1 MLCEIHV
8 AVSFT
13 QHTLTKKD
21 SGVVEGD
28 YNTTKFIFDFAEDV
42 SDKRILF
49 SMSNPQGELVLME
62 ELPSSNEIILAGYDE
77 EGKVYSIFGT
87 PGVYPFEL
95 IAYGDDTKL
104 TSATG
109 WLNVIK
115 RQVDIEGGNT
125 SEGYLPTLD
134 RILSVGRGISKI
146 TLEEVG

>member
-13 QHTLTKKD
+13 KHTLTKKD

-49 SMSNPQGELVLME
+49 SMSNPAGELVLME
-62 ELPSSNEIILAGYDE
+62 ELVNNEITLVGYDD
-77 EGKVYSIFGT
+77 EGKVYSLFGT

-95 IAYGDDTKL
+95 IAYGENTKL

-115 RQVDIEGGNT
+115 RQVDIEEGDV
-125 SEGYLPTLD
+125 SDGYLPTLD
-134 RILSVGRGISKI
+134 RILSVGRGVSKI
-146 TLEEVG
+146 TIEEVS

>member
-1 MLCEIHV
+1 MLCEIRV

-13 QHTLTKKD
+13 KHTLTKKD

-28 YNTTKFIFDFAEDV
+28 YNTTKFVFDFAEDV

-49 SMSNPQGELVLME
+49 SMSNPAGELVLME
-62 ELPSSNEIILAGYDE
+62 ELTNNEITLVGYDD
-77 EGKVYSIFGT
+77 EGKVYSLFGT

-95 IAYGDDTKL
+95 IAYGENTKL

-115 RQVDIEGGNT
+115 RQVDIEEGDV
-125 SEGYLPTLD
+125 SDGYLPTLD
-134 RILSVGRGISKI
+134 RILSVGRGVSNI
-146 TLEEVG
+146 TIEEVL

>member
-49 SMSNPQGELVLME
+49 SMSNPQGELVLMK
-62 ELPSSNEIILAGYDE
+62 ELTNNEVTLVGYDDD
-77 EGKVYSIFGT
+77 GKVYSLFGT

-95 IAYGDDTKL
+95 VAYGEDTKL

-109 WLNVIK
+109 WLNVLK
-115 RQVDIEGGNT
+115 RQVDIDDGSV

-134 RILSVGRGISKI
+134 RILSVGRGIASI
-146 TLEEVG
+146 QVEEVM